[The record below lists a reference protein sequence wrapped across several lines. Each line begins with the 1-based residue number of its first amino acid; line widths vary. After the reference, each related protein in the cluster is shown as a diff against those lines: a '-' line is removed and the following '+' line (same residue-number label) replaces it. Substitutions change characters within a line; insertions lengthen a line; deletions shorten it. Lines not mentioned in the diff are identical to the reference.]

1 LRERVGTPEL
11 VPRKVTC
18 TDRIPPLAHAATPP
32 PPRLA
37 APGRSGHNGAFS
49 LRASGPPLLLVPFAL
64 LLPLAL
70 LPVAVLPIVAL
81 PTALLPLQAPAPARA
96 ESAEP
101 ELRVLLRRAASLDV
115 APLGGGAQPLD
126 EAGRTL
132 LTLAPG
138 QSLALA
144 PSGAG
149 IAVRRS
155 GSGADLQLPAS
166 VAMLR
171 LEPLEPSG
179 AALLALGERRYRGSL
194 VVRREGDQLLAVNHI
209 GLEAYLPSVVGSEM
223 PASWPLEALSAQA
236 VAARTYALSQRR
248 PAAAFDVKA
257 TVASQMYRGVEAET
271 ASTRAAVAR
280 TRSQVLLHDGSLIQA
295 VFHSSS
301 GGSTENSGEMWTRQ
315 LPYLVSVPDFDHSSP
330 VSAWQL
336 RFSPD
341 QLRDLFQEIDG
352 AQRIEVLA
360 ASSSGRIRRAR
371 VIGPRGSLD
380 LSGAELRQ
388 RLGLRSTLVRF
399 AFEQPGAD
407 GPAAE
412 QPAADLPADSASG
425 SITRATAL
433 AQLQPPPPLSFTG
446 RLRAPILV
454 ASGRGFGHGVGMSQW
469 GAYAMAL
476 RGSGY
481 AEILRHYYRGA
492 ELRAWA
498 QP

>member
-1 LRERVGTPEL
+1 ML
-11 VPRKVTC
+11 
-18 TDRIPPLAHAATPP
+18 
-32 PPRLA
+32 PRLA
-37 APGRSGHNGAFS
+37 PPGRAGHNGAFP
-49 LRASGPPLLLVPFAL
+49 LRAPGPPLILVPFA

-70 LPVAVLPIVAL
+70 LPLAALPIVAL
-81 PTALLPLQAPAPARA
+81 PTATLPLQAPAPARA
-96 ESAEP
+96 QTAET
-101 ELRVLLRRAASLDV
+101 ELRVLLRRADALEV
-115 APLGGGAQPLD
+115 AALGGPLQLRD
-126 EAGRTL
+126 ADGRTL

-144 PSGAG
+144 PSGGG
-149 IAVRRS
+149 IAARRS
-155 GSGADLQLPAS
+155 GSGADLRLPPSA
-166 VAMLR
+166 AALR
-171 LEPLEPSG
+171 LEPLDPASP
-179 AALLALGERRYRGSL
+179 ALLALGERRYRGRL

-257 TVASQMYRGVEAET
+257 TVASQVYRGVEAET

-301 GGSTENSGEMWTRQ
+301 GGSTENSGEMWSRQ
-315 LPYLVSVPDFDHSSP
+315 LPYLVSVPDFDHTSP

-336 RFSPD
+336 RFSPE
-341 QLRDLFQEIDG
+341 QLRDLFRETDG
-352 AQRIEVLA
+352 AARIEVLA
-360 ASSSGRIRRAR
+360 ASASGRIRRAR

-380 LSGAELRQ
+380 LTGAELRQ

-399 AFEQPGAD
+399 AFEQGGAAPQAEATLEAPAD
-407 GPAAE
+407 GA
-412 QPAADLPADSASG
+412 LPADSATG
-425 SITRATAL
+425 SVTLAAARARL
-433 AQLQPPPPLSFTG
+433 LPPPPLTATG
-446 RLRAPILV
+446 RLEAPILV

-476 RGSGY
+476 RGSSY

-492 ELRAWA
+492 ELRAWSE
-498 QP
+498 P